1 MRRLD
6 SGSEPFFGDFTVVFN
21 SHLAKA
27 VAVWNLA
34 AMVFAVHSPVGA
46 KTLPW
51 QKNLQSAKCQHVYKY
66 AHTRTHTQ
74 TYTHTY
80 IYI

>member
-27 VAVWNLA
+27 VAAWNLA
-34 AMVFAVHSPVGA
+34 AMVLPCIPLLGQRLCPGK
-46 KTLPW
+46 KTFSLP
-51 QKNLQSAKCQHVYKY
+51 SASMYINMHTH
-66 AHTRTHTQ
+66 AHTHTD
-74 TYTHTY
+74 
-80 IYI
+80 IL